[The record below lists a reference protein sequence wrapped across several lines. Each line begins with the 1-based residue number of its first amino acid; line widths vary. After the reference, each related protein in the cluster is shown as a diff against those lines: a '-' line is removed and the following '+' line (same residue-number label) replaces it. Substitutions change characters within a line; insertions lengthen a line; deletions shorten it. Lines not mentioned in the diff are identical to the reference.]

1 MTGSESTSGRRRGG
15 AKEGRSPWQLQQR
28 LGERQGD
35 EEDEEGWLTGSEST
49 SGRGREAPR
58 KAAARSS
65 CSRGSAKGRA
75 MRRTRRAG

>member
-1 MTGSESTSGRRRGG
+1 MGSESTSRRGREAPRKAG
-15 AKEGRSPWQLQQR
+15 VRSSCSRGSAK
-28 LGERQGD
+28 RQGD
-35 EEDEEGWLTGSEST
+35 EEDEEGWLTGSDST
-49 SGRGREAPR
+49 SRRGREAPR